1 MEFSISLSE
10 ILVAVLIIIS
20 SGLGYIIKEQ
30 KEKIKSIND
39 QLSEKKYNLY
49 YDIYSIFFDIIKAE
63 KGMKNQNIKGIG
75 TKIIDLKK
83 DLLIYAPDAIVE
95 KFIEWSSFASNN
107 EGDMRHAKIFLELYI
122 LIRKD
127 MGHPKT
133 LITES
138 DILRL
143 IMTTDSEVDQ
153 MKKMIEL

>member
-1 MEFSISLSE
+1 MEISISLSE

-39 QLSEKKYNLY
+39 QLSEKKYKLY
-49 YDIYSIFFDIIKAE
+49 NETYSLFFDIIKAT
-63 KGMKNQNIKGIG
+63 KGMKNQSIKGIG
-75 TKIIDLKK
+75 SNIIDIKK
-83 DLLIYAPDAIVE
+83 DLLIYAPDSIVE
-95 KFIEWSSFASNN
+95 KFIEWNRFTANN

-133 LITES
+133 MINES
-138 DILRL
+138 DILKL
-143 IMTTDSEVDQ
+143 IMTSDSEVEH
-153 MKKMIEL
+153 MKKMIDL